1 MDEDRGR
8 NKGSPAFGAGDE
20 NPATAGAAYLGLGL
34 QFGLA
39 IIAFMF
45 AGMWLDRRLG
55 TSPWLLILGV
65 FVGAAGGFYSIYR
78 RLMEDQKREDA
89 RRSAKGPPR

>member
-1 MDEDRGR
+1 MSDDPGLRKEP
-8 NKGSPAFGAGDE
+8 KAFGQRDDE
-20 NPATAGAAYLGLGL
+20 SANSGAAYLGLGL

-39 IIAFMF
+39 IILFMF
-45 AGMWLDRRLG
+45 VGKWLDARLG

-89 RRSAKGPPR
+89 RRGK

>member
-1 MDEDRGR
+1 MSDDPGLRKEP
-8 NKGSPAFGAGDE
+8 KAFGQRDDE
-20 NPATAGAAYLGLGL
+20 SANAGAAYLGLGL

-39 IIAFMF
+39 IILFMF
-45 AGMWLDRRLG
+45 VGKWLDARLG

-78 RLMEDQKREDA
+78 RLMQDQKREDA
-89 RRSAKGPPR
+89 RRGK

>member
-1 MDEDRGR
+1 MSDDPGLRKEPRRSGQGDDESA
-8 NKGSPAFGAGDE
+8 N
-20 NPATAGAAYLGLGL
+20 AGAAYLGLGL

-39 IIAFMF
+39 IIVFMF
-45 AGMWLDRRLG
+45 VGKWLDARLG

-89 RRSAKGPPR
+89 RRGK

>member
-1 MDEDRGR
+1 MSDDPGLRKEP
-8 NKGSPAFGAGDE
+8 KPFGQHDDASA
-20 NPATAGAAYLGLGL
+20 NAGAAYLGLGL

-39 IIAFMF
+39 IILFMF
-45 AGMWLDRRLG
+45 VGKWADAQLG

-78 RLMEDQKREDA
+78 RLMADQKREDA
-89 RRSAKGPPR
+89 RRGK

>member
-1 MDEDRGR
+1 MSDDPGLRKEP
-8 NKGSPAFGAGDE
+8 KAFGQRDDEYANAG
-20 NPATAGAAYLGLGL
+20 GAYLGLGL

-39 IIAFMF
+39 IILFMF
-45 AGMWLDRRLG
+45 VGKWLDARLG

-89 RRSAKGPPR
+89 RRGK